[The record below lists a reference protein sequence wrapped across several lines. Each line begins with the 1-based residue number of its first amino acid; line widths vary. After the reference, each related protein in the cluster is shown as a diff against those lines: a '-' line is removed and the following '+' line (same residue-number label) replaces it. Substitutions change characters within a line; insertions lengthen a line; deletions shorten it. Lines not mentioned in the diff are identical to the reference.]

1 MQAACRC
8 SGFRYSKRTSSN
20 FTRGRQTFTVLEANS
35 RKVHMSYVDSN
46 LLEGE
51 HVAYRTRLHWKLFVG
66 PVLFA
71 LVVSVPLAWIGLSGT
86 WSVFAWIPLGLA
98 VLWLVAAFIKRQ
110 TSEFVVTNKR
120 VLMKVGVFTTRSIEL
135 LLNKV
140 EAITVHQSLTGRL
153 LGYGDIVLTGSG
165 GTREPFSTI
174 QSPLAFRNAVQAA
187 SDART
192 DLSDKNR

>member
-1 MQAACRC
+1 
-8 SGFRYSKRTSSN
+8 
-20 FTRGRQTFTVLEANS
+20 
-35 RKVHMSYVDSN
+35 MSYVDSN

-51 HVAYRTRLHWKLFVG
+51 HVIYRTRLHWKLFVG

-71 LVVSVPLAWIGLSGT
+71 LVISASLAWVGFSGA
-86 WSVFAWIPLGLA
+86 WSAFAWIPVGLA
-98 VLWLVAAFIKRQ
+98 ILWLMAALIKRQ

-192 DLSDKNR
+192 DLSDNTR

>member
-1 MQAACRC
+1 
-8 SGFRYSKRTSSN
+8 
-20 FTRGRQTFTVLEANS
+20 
-35 RKVHMSYVDSN
+35 MSYVDSN

-51 HVAYRTRLHWKLFVG
+51 HVVYRTHLHWKVLVL

-71 LVVSVPLAWIGLSGT
+71 LVVAAPAAWFALNGT
-86 WSVFAWIPLGLA
+86 WSVFAWIPIGLA
-98 VLWLVAAFIKRQ
+98 VLWLLAAMIKRQ

-135 LLNKV
+135 LLGKV
-140 EAITVHQSLTGRL
+140 EAITVHQTLAGRL

-165 GTREPFSTI
+165 GTMEPFAAI
-174 QSPLAFRNAVQAA
+174 QSPLVFRNAVQAA

-192 DLSDKNR
+192 GPADKA

>member
-1 MQAACRC
+1 
-8 SGFRYSKRTSSN
+8 
-20 FTRGRQTFTVLEANS
+20 
-35 RKVHMSYVDSN
+35 MSYVDSN

-51 HVAYRTRLHWKLFVG
+51 RVVYRTRLHWKLFVA
-66 PVLFA
+66 PILFA
-71 LVVSVPLAWIGLSGT
+71 IVVSVPLAWLGLYGT
-86 WSVFAWIPLGLA
+86 WSPFAWIPLGLA
-98 VLWLVAAFIKRQ
+98 ILWLVSAFIKRQ

-140 EAITVHQSLTGRL
+140 EAITVHQSLTGRV

-165 GTREPFSTI
+165 GTKEPFSTI

-187 SDART
+187 SDAR
-192 DLSDKNR
+192 SGPADKA